1 MHAHGMK
8 QPCTETRNK
17 AGEATPIAC
26 TPRGTVVTYPDLFH
40 YRIMYNATSTL
51 CDNAYVNRSGYETT
65 LDNRMCHFLKT
76 LQVNHCDREKVGG
89 DGVEMKIPYKI
100 ERN

>member
-1 MHAHGMK
+1 
-8 QPCTETRNK
+8 
-17 AGEATPIAC
+17 
-26 TPRGTVVTYPDLFH
+26 
-40 YRIMYNATSTL
+40 MYNAATSSTL

-65 LDNRMCHFLKT
+65 LDNRMLKT